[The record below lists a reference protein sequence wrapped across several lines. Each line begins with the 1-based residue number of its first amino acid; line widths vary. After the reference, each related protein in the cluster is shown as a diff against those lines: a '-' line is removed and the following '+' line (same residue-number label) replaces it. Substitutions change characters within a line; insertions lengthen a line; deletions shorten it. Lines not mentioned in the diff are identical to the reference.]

1 MRDSRSSGSWSGGL
15 RQILVVDDEAVIR
28 DSIVELLRQYGYAA
42 VGATDGRDA
51 LSRLRASPNG
61 WSVILLDL
69 SMPTMDGRAFR
80 VEQRRDPAL
89 ASIPVIVLSGR
100 GDAARQAEELAA
112 VACLTKPPEMA
123 ALVALVARA
132 HRAASL

>member
-1 MRDSRSSGSWSGGL
+1 MRDSRPSGTWSGGG

-28 DSIVELLRQYGYAA
+28 DSLVELLRQYGYSA

-51 LSRLRASPNG
+51 LTQLRASPDR

-69 SMPTMDGRAFR
+69 SMPRMDGRTFR
-80 VEQRRDPAL
+80 EEQRRDPAL

-100 GDAARQAEELAA
+100 RDADRQAEDLAVTA
-112 VACLTKPPEMA
+112 YVTKPPEMS
-123 ALVALVARA
+123 ALLAVVARV
-132 HRAASL
+132 HRTSL

>member
-1 MRDSRSSGSWSGGL
+1 MRDSRPSGTWSGGA

-42 VGATDGRDA
+42 LGATDGRDA
-51 LSRLRASPNG
+51 LTQLRASPDR

-69 SMPTMDGRAFR
+69 SMPRMDGRAFR
-80 VEQRRDPAL
+80 EEQRRDPAL

-100 GDAARQAEELAA
+100 RDADRQAEDLAVTA
-112 VACLTKPPEMA
+112 YVTKPPEIG
-123 ALVALVARA
+123 ALLAVVARV
-132 HRAASL
+132 HRTSSL